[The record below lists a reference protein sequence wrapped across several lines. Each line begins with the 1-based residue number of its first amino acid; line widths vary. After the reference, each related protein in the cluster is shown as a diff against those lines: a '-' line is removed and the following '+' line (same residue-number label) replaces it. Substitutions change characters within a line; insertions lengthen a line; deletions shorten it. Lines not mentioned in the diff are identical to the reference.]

1 MGHTNAAMTL
11 NRYASA
17 DPDAARRATETLE
30 CAYAAEKKAAKG
42 VGEVVELGKTGTE
55 A

>member
-30 CAYAAEKKAAKG
+30 RAYAAEMAAASAA
-42 VGEVVELGKTGTE
+42 GEVIELERTGTDE
-55 A
+55 